1 MFLHNFKY
9 SFLFLL
15 KNKSLV
21 FWTFFFPI
29 ILGTFFYMTFS
40 NIENNEKLKKINIAI
55 INNEELK
62 NDKLLLSVLGYL
74 SEDNNNEIFST
85 IYTDLEKA
93 KELLENKEIIGY
105 LEIKNS
111 KYLITI
117 KENGIEQTIFKYI
130 IDEIIETKIIIKDI
144 SSTEKNI
151 NLEELYNKINNNITK
166 VVDMSSDN
174 LSYTMIEYY
183 TLIAMSC
190 LYGGVFGMYAINN
203 ILANMSKQ
211 GARVA
216 ISSIKKRTLLLSS
229 LLAAFLIQL
238 IGSLLLLSYTIFILN
253 VDYGNNIVNTLI
265 MTVTGSIAG
274 LTLGVA
280 IAALFK
286 TNENIKIG
294 IILSITML
302 GSFLSGMMG
311 ITMKY
316 IVDKNMPLLN
326 IINPANM
333 ITDGFYSIYYYQSM
347 DRFYFNIISLLIFS
361 SIMVMISI
369 VRLRSQKYDSI

>member
-190 LYGGVFGMYAINN
+190 LYGGIFGMYAINN

-294 IILSITML
+294 IMLSITML

>member
-190 LYGGVFGMYAINN
+190 LYGGIFGMYAINN

-316 IVDKNMPLLN
+316 IIDKNMPLLN

>member
-190 LYGGVFGMYAINN
+190 LYGGIFGMYAINN

>member
-55 INNEELK
+55 INNEKLK

>member
-40 NIENNEKLKKINIAI
+40 NIENNEKLKKINISI

-316 IVDKNMPLLN
+316 IVDKNIPLLN